1 MYWTAHVARLETALR
16 ESAVGD
22 VSGSD
27 LIDEVIAAVRGVVPG
42 TPDVRVE
49 LVWDPPW
56 TPERMSEEARS
67 RFGWSP

>member
-1 MYWTAHVARLETALR
+1 MRV
-16 ESAVGD
+16 D
-22 VSGSD
+22 VTLTSLSCPLGPY
-27 LIDEVIAAVRGVVPG
+27 LVDEIIAAVRTVVPG

-56 TPERMSEEARS
+56 TPERMSEHARS